1 MREQANLSR
10 SVAVLKL
17 LTVYGTQDDL
27 QGFYNPPEHENLYLC
42 GQEGPQHALN
52 APKHS
57 GPKMVET
64 LPDREL
70 RNCILRGLF
79 QGYEFLSPSL
89 YSSDDLEYLPKMRHD
104 VNGVQPPRKYA
115 QNSAYC
121 K

>member
-1 MREQANLSR
+1 MRQQANLSR

-17 LTVYGTQDDL
+17 LAVYGTQDNL
-27 QGFYNPPEHENLYLC
+27 QGFYNPTEHENLYLW
-42 GQEGPQHALN
+42 GQEGPQRALN

-57 GPKMVET
+57 GPKMAET
-64 LPDREL
+64 LPDRKL
-70 RNCILRGLF
+70 RNHILRGLF
-79 QGYEFLSPSL
+79 QGYEFFSPLL

-104 VNGVQPPRKYA
+104 VNGVQPPKKCA